1 MMSRNSSFL
10 KPKILVT
17 FECGH
22 SQQGHQIQAGELLVA
37 LFNQYFAISQKM
49 TEMVQNKDTV
59 SREG

>member
-10 KPKILVT
+10 KPRILAT
-17 FECGH
+17 FEWGH
-22 SQQGHQIQAGELLVA
+22 SQQGHQIQAGELLVV